1 VWGKAMI
8 KMKYQDV
15 ITIKRI
21 LGDMYLENGNVEE
34 VVLLSQVVD
43 RIIVSM
49 QKDINSNI
57 KTN

>member
-1 VWGKAMI
+1 MI